1 MHTCPSYQSSFS
13 SKPRC
18 ASKKLSIGHKI
29 KCEVII
35 LVKNSKKQ
43 LKQQHQQQQRQCLI
57 LDNMNVNQQVRG
69 VSANND
75 P

>member
-1 MHTCPSYQSSFS
+1 MWSDN
-13 SKPRC
+13 
-18 ASKKLSIGHKI
+18 IGLKTA
-29 KCEVII
+29 
-35 LVKNSKKQ
+35 KKQ

-69 VSANND
+69 ASANND